1 MARRIETCEGGGYI
15 DTQTGEPLGPER
27 AAYEVY
33 LQRLCERHRVGE
45 QADRLVRIVDQ
56 YLPKVADENRAYVMR
71 YPHKVN
77 AMLRRAW
84 ALCRRIRTKR
94 KRKRGKESRRSD
106 AEAVTPTEPRAP
118 EQTERLQDVR
128 GNMGAHVT
136 RATSASED
144 TPPDWGGEE
153 EDSSPDGQEKE
164 QAAGTQW
171 PWGPAGR
178 PSDQDAG
185 QQRPNEPA
193 GEPPRKRSG
202 LPTDKPNE
210 PAGEPPDR
218 PLRLASTSEGEPQT
232 AEGKSIVTLVPNLRW
247 QVPRVQEHMA
257 RQRGSTTWSR
267 SETQ

>member
-1 MARRIETCEGGGYI
+1 
-15 DTQTGEPLGPER
+15 
-27 AAYEVY
+27 
-33 LQRLCERHRVGE
+33 
-45 QADRLVRIVDQ
+45 
-56 YLPKVADENRAYVMR
+56 
-71 YPHKVN
+71 
-77 AMLRRAW
+77 MLTRAW

-136 RATSASED
+136 RAPSASED

-164 QAAGTQW
+164 QATGTQW

-193 GEPPRKRSG
+193 GHANAPARRLTS
-202 LPTDKPNE
+202 PTS
-210 PAGEPPDR
+210 R
-218 PLRLASTSEGEPQT
+218 
-232 AEGKSIVTLVPNLRW
+232 
-247 QVPRVQEHMA
+247 
-257 RQRGSTTWSR
+257 RGSHLGDHYLQDR
-267 SETQ
+267 VRLFRVIYPIRQK